1 MNSKTLESRLTKLQ
15 LKLATTKGIKEKVQS
30 QYEDLE
36 KKIDLNMN
44 DSKIK
49 KDAYLFLLGFISKRR
64 DAAIQSIQDTG
75 TYALRA
81 IYNDDRRL
89 VFMTNGEKKS
99 AAAFKMEIGIE
110 SKLNGELITTGL
122 KDERGGGVCEASS
135 FALRIAALEWL
146 GYKGPLMLD
155 EAYKSMSSDEKLDL
169 VAQFMRKYVD
179 TSNRQIIFA
188 THKADVFGDYADHV
202 IHISQED
209 GLSKVH

>member
-1 MNSKTLESRLTKLQ
+1 MNSKTLGSRLTKLQ
-15 LKLATTKGIKEKVQS
+15 LRLATAKGAKGKAQA
-30 QYEDLE
+30 QYDELQN
-36 KKIDLNMN
+36 KINFNVN

-49 KDAYLFLLGFISKRR
+49 KDAYLFLLGFIAQRR

-89 VFMTNGEKKS
+89 LFMTNGEKKS

-110 SKLNGELITTGL
+110 STLNGNPVVTGL
-122 KDERGGGVCEASS
+122 KDERGGGVCETSS

-146 GYKGPLMLD
+146 GYKGPLILD

-179 TSNRQIIFA
+179 TSKRQVLFA
-188 THKADVFGDYADHV
+188 THNLAVFGDYADHI
-202 IHISQED
+202 IHVSQED
-209 GLSKVH
+209 GISKVN